1 MAKDINSIFFD
12 ITPEIEELALKCE
25 TNNAIDKELYTK
37 YEVKRGLR
45 DLNGKGVLAGLT
57 NISDVCATKIVDGVS
72 VPCAGNLYYRGYN
85 IKDLVSG
92 FLEAKHFG
100 FEEIAYLLLFGELPN
115 QKELENFKD
124 MIADRRMLPPN
135 FVRDVIMKAPSRDMM
150 NSITR
155 SILQLYS
162 YDDKADD
169 TSIPNVLRQSLNLIS
184 QFPMLM
190 VYSYLAYNYRMGED
204 LYIYAPKKELS
215 MAENI
220 LMMLREDR
228 QYTELEAK
236 ILDMAL
242 VLHMDHGGGN
252 NSTFT
257 THVVTSSGTDTY
269 STIAAAMA
277 SLKGPKHG
285 GANVKVTQ
293 MFEDMKTQLT
303 DWQDDDQIRA
313 YLEALLEKR
322 AFDKRGLIYGMGH
335 AIYSVSDPRA
345 EIFKKFVKQ
354 LAYEKGHEAEY
365 VLYEKVEKMA
375 PEIISERRKMYKGVN
390 ANVDFYSGLV
400 YSMLDLPPALYTPI
414 FAAARIVG
422 WSAHRIEELVNA
434 DKIIRPLIKAQ
445 KAGMDVN
452 ANQLESH
459 LLSGGRV
466 DNVVDAL
473 IAAHR
478 ANLDLSFERAA
489 AIDLAGRNV
498 FEAVKMSVTP
508 KIIETPWISAVAIDG
523 IEVKVIAKVTVRAN
537 LSRLVGGAGEETII
551 ARVGEGIVTTVG
563 SSQSHK
569 SVLENPD
576 LISRTVLSKGLDNGT
591 AFEIL
596 SIDIADVDIG
606 RNIGAHLQIQQAEAD
621 KQIAQAKA
629 EERRAT
635 AIAKE
640 QEMRAEVEHMKAKV
654 VEAEAEVPRAM
665 AEALRSGNLGVMDYY
680 RMQNVQADTAMK
692 NNVGN
697 TDLSKVFHKEQCI
710 ETKDN

>member
-190 VYSYLAYNYRMGED
+190 VYGYLAYNYKMGED

-354 LAYEKGHEAEY
+354 LAY
-365 VLYEKVEKMA
+365 
-375 PEIISERRKMYKGVN
+375 
-390 ANVDFYSGLV
+390 
-400 YSMLDLPPALYTPI
+400 
-414 FAAARIVG
+414 
-422 WSAHRIEELVNA
+422 
-434 DKIIRPLIKAQ
+434 
-445 KAGMDVN
+445 
-452 ANQLESH
+452 
-459 LLSGGRV
+459 
-466 DNVVDAL
+466 
-473 IAAHR
+473 
-478 ANLDLSFERAA
+478 
-489 AIDLAGRNV
+489 
-498 FEAVKMSVTP
+498 
-508 KIIETPWISAVAIDG
+508 
-523 IEVKVIAKVTVRAN
+523 
-537 LSRLVGGAGEETII
+537 
-551 ARVGEGIVTTVG
+551 
-563 SSQSHK
+563 
-569 SVLENPD
+569 
-576 LISRTVLSKGLDNGT
+576 
-591 AFEIL
+591 
-596 SIDIADVDIG
+596 
-606 RNIGAHLQIQQAEAD
+606 
-621 KQIAQAKA
+621 
-629 EERRAT
+629 
-635 AIAKE
+635 
-640 QEMRAEVEHMKAKV
+640 
-654 VEAEAEVPRAM
+654 
-665 AEALRSGNLGVMDYY
+665 
-680 RMQNVQADTAMK
+680 
-692 NNVGN
+692 
-697 TDLSKVFHKEQCI
+697 
-710 ETKDN
+710 

>member
-190 VYSYLAYNYRMGED
+190 VYSYLAYNYKMGED

-269 STIAAAMA
+269 SAIAAALC

-285 GANVKVTQ
+285 GANIKVKH
-293 MFEDMKTQLT
+293 MFDHMKETIN
-303 DWQDDDQIRA
+303 DWNDDDEIKN
-313 YLEALLEKR
+313 YLNALLEKR
-322 AFDKRGLIYGMGH
+322 IFDQSGLIYGIGH
-335 AIYSVSDPRA
+335 AVYAISDPRA
-345 EIFKKFVKQ
+345 KLLKAFTKD
-354 LAYEKGHEAEY
+354 LAAEKNRLDEFA
-365 VLYEKVEKMA
+365 LYQNVERLA
-375 PEIISERRKMYKGVN
+375 PEVISKAHKRQKSVG
-390 ANVDFYSGLV
+390 ANVDFYSGFV
-400 YSMLDLPPALYTPI
+400 YSMLGLPDGLYTPM
-414 FAAARIVG
+414 FASARMAG
-422 WSAHRIEELVNA
+422 WCAHRIEELINA
-434 DKIIRPLIKAQ
+434 GKIIRPAYKNVAKKA
-445 KAGMDVN
+445 VY
-452 ANQLESH
+452 
-459 LLSGGRV
+459 V
-466 DNVVDAL
+466 P
-473 IAAHR
+473 
-478 ANLDLSFERAA
+478 LDKR
-489 AIDLAGRNV
+489 
-498 FEAVKMSVTP
+498 
-508 KIIETPWISAVAIDG
+508 
-523 IEVKVIAKVTVRAN
+523 
-537 LSRLVGGAGEETII
+537 
-551 ARVGEGIVTTVG
+551 
-563 SSQSHK
+563 
-569 SVLENPD
+569 
-576 LISRTVLSKGLDNGT
+576 
-591 AFEIL
+591 
-596 SIDIADVDIG
+596 
-606 RNIGAHLQIQQAEAD
+606 
-621 KQIAQAKA
+621 
-629 EERRAT
+629 
-635 AIAKE
+635 
-640 QEMRAEVEHMKAKV
+640 
-654 VEAEAEVPRAM
+654 
-665 AEALRSGNLGVMDYY
+665 
-680 RMQNVQADTAMK
+680 
-692 NNVGN
+692 
-697 TDLSKVFHKEQCI
+697 
-710 ETKDN
+710 